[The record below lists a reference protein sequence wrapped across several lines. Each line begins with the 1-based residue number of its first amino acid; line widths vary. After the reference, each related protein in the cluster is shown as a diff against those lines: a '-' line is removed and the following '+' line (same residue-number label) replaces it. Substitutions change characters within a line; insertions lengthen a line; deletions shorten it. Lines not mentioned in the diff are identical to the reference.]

1 VVERP
6 THLLE
11 HVLPSCAVLQI
22 FDLAALTAIL
32 DIDDTAASM
41 VLACDVVEAVEATQP
56 LYRLKPDIAQMWLER
71 LRTTRALDELPLH
84 SRAFR
89 YYLGLLGDR
98 SSAPPALYEGA
109 CMHHLRALRNLLLE
123 YVRRAEAAD
132 IVATFRA
139 VAAQIQP
146 QHTAQLALFDAY
158 DAMRLHAYD
167 RSAAII
173 EVLLQQPALDPSLR
187 AEAWIFRGLGSLNQS
202 HLEQARAD
210 FETAFA
216 IAEAANDRVMSG
228 LALINQATIYHQLN
242 QFDRALAVCQH
253 SLAKFQQ
260 AADTYN
266 AAFALYCIGNNALYL
281 GQWESGLL
289 HLDQAATIYQRA
301 GMAARLAM
309 VDWARGF
316 LNQILGDNA
325 ASEHAYLRALEI
337 STSAEYHDDVL
348 AVDAL
353 MHLGLLYHTQGQL
366 PRAEQAYADAIELA
380 VALGDRH
387 RQALLL
393 HHHGRALAEQ
403 GDRAGARR
411 ILATA
416 VECLEQ
422 LRISTRS
429 EEIKID
435 LLGTVQQVYESTVLE
450 YLACGDHTA
459 AFTYVERARA
469 RAFLDLVAQRGEID
483 HQAIAPTSTT
493 LQELQALLAPDAL
506 VLEYFT
512 IGVTP
517 AANAFLSDL
526 AAHNPQ
532 LSQQLLSAPS
542 VVLFA
547 ITAQSFEVHQ
557 LLIDPNLLVPIADGQ
572 TMPRVPLTERK
583 LTWLY
588 QNLVMPVAHM
598 FADKRVVH
606 IIPHGPLHALPFAAL
621 RQSSGM
627 PLLQSGGPAIVYAPS
642 ATVLATCLAQSPAR
656 DGRTLVLG
664 YDDQGAAALSFAEPE
679 ARVVGELTDGHAVIG
694 PAPKSPALFAAGPQL
709 RHLHIAGH
717 AIFIAADPMS
727 SYLRLGSDDNVD
739 ARALMEHLQLR
750 GTVVVLN
757 ACMSGV
763 SRIVSDDEFLGLP
776 RALLYAGAST
786 IVCTQYAVDDI
797 AAAILMV
804 FFYRNLAAG
813 LGPAEALHQAQLT
826 LRQQERGDIE
836 RVLQHVYLPQERS
849 KLPSLDTYEQR
860 PFSHQRYWSPF
871 IVIGKP

>member
-1 VVERP
+1 MIERQP
-6 THLLE
+6 PSLANLLC
-11 HVLPSCAVLQI
+11 SCAVFQV
-22 FDLAALTAIL
+22 FDLAALKAIL
-32 DIDDTAASM
+32 GVDDVTGSMILAS
-41 VLACDVVEAVEATQP
+41 DVVEAIEP
-56 LYRLKPDIAQMWLER
+56 GLPMYRLNSSAAHMLLER
-71 LRTTRALDELPLH
+71 LRTTRAADELPLH
-84 SRAFR
+84 LRAFHH
-89 YYLGLLGDR
+89 YLRQLGDP
-98 SSAPPALYEGA
+98 SATAASLCEAA

-123 YVRRAEAAD
+123 HVRRSEAAD

-139 VAAQIQP
+139 VAAQLQP
-146 QHTAQLALFDAY
+146 EHQAQLALYDAY
-158 DAMRLHAYD
+158 DAMRLHDYG

-173 EVLLQQPALDPSLR
+173 ENLLQQPALAAGLR
-187 AEAWIFRGLGSLNQS
+187 AEAWIFRGLGSLSQS

-210 FETAFA
+210 FATAFA
-216 IAEAANDRVMSG
+216 IAEAAGDQLMSG

-242 QFDRALAVCQH
+242 QFDRALEVCQR
-253 SLAKFQQ
+253 SLAKFG
-260 AADTYN
+260 AAGDIYN

-281 GQWESGLL
+281 GRWEFGLL
-289 HLDQAATIYQRA
+289 HLDQAAAIYQRA
-301 GMAARLAM
+301 EMAARLAM

-325 ASEHAYLRALEI
+325 ASELAYRRALDI
-337 STSAEYHDDVL
+337 STSPEYHDDVL
-348 AVDAL
+348 AVDAF

-366 PRAEQAYADAIELA
+366 SRAEQAYAGAIELA
-380 VALGDRH
+380 VALGDRY

-393 HHHGRALAEQ
+393 HHYGRSLAEQ
-403 GDRAGARR
+403 GDHARARQL
-411 ILATA
+411 LATA

-435 LLGTVQQVYESTVLE
+435 LLGTVQQVYETTVLE
-450 YLACGDHTA
+450 YLACGDDAA
-459 AFTYVERARA
+459 AFTYIERARA
-469 RAFLDLVAQRGEID
+469 RAFLDLVALRGEID
-483 HQAIAPTSTT
+483 RQPSAPASTT
-493 LQELQALLAPDAL
+493 LQELQALLAPGAL

-517 AANAFLSDL
+517 AQNAFLSQL

-532 LSQQLLSAPS
+532 LSKQLLSAPS
-542 VVLFA
+542 IVLFA
-547 ITAQSFEVHQ
+547 VTAQSFEVHR
-557 LLIDPNLLVPIADGQ
+557 LMVDPNLLVPIADGQ

-588 QNLVMPVAHM
+588 QNLVMRVAHL
-598 FADKRVVH
+598 FAHKRVVH

-621 RQSSGM
+621 RQSSGIS
-627 PLLQSGGPAIVYAPS
+627 LLEAGGPAIVYAPS
-642 ATVLATCLAQSPAR
+642 ATVLATCLAQTPAAG
-656 DGRTLVLG
+656 GRSLVLG
-664 YDDQGAAALSFAEPE
+664 YDDHGAAALRFAESE
-679 ARVVGELTDGHAVIG
+679 ARVVGDLIAGDTLIG
-694 PAPKSPALFAAGPQL
+694 PAAKSAALLAAGPRL

-727 SYLRLGSDDNVD
+727 SYLRLGDDDTVD
-739 ARALMEHLQLR
+739 ARSLMQQLHLP

-786 IVCTQYAVDDI
+786 IVCTQYAVDDT
-797 AAAILMV
+797 AAAVLMV
-804 FFYRNLAAG
+804 FFYRNLAVG
-813 LGPAEALHQAQLT
+813 LAPAEALHQAQLSI
-826 LRQQERGDIE
+826 RQQTRSDVEDL
-836 RVLQHVYLPQERS
+836 LQQVYLPHERS